1 MLTALAG
8 NWGLLL
14 LRVVIATLFGVAA
27 LTWPGLRATGLALL
41 FGAYALSDGF
51 LALIVAAR
59 VKGRPGFGS
68 LLFEAI
74 VRMAVGVGALVSPA
88 ATALALGYVFAVW
101 ALLSGTAAIAAHV
114 ALKRDMAG
122 EWPLP
127 FAGSLSLLCGM
138 LLLVG
143 VGAPDLK
150 WVVGPYAILFAM
162 TLLALTLR
170 LRQLAAEI
178 AAIPTR

>member
-1 MLTALAG
+1 VALA
-8 NWGLLL
+8 
-14 LRVVIATLFGVAA
+14 ALFGVVA
-27 LTWPGLRATGLALL
+27 LAIPAPTSRALALL

-51 LALIVAAR
+51 IALIIAIA
-59 VKGRPGFGS
+59 VKGVPGFGS

-74 VRMAVGVGALVSPA
+74 VRLGIGTAALVAPA
-88 ATALALGYVFAVW
+88 ATALALADVFAVW
-101 ALLSGTAAIAAHV
+101 ALLSGAAAIATAI

-127 FAGSLSLLCGM
+127 FAGFVSVLCGV

-143 VGAPDLK
+143 PRPPDLK
-150 WVVGPYAILFAM
+150 WIVGPYAILFAL

-170 LRQLAAEI
+170 LRQLGAEI
-178 AAIPTR
+178 AAS